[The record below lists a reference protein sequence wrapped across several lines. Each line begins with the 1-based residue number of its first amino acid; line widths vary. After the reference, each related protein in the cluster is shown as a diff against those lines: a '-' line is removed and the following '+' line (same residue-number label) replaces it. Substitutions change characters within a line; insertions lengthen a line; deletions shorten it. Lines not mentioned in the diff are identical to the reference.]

1 MVLLVAGLLSGADKC
16 YQEDFQLGSCY
27 SDRRRGGLQKEVG
40 ADGKPQSTLKSL
52 STFLTLQKAEER
64 GFDAGK
70 YGLTSDQAAE
80 IATVFSRR
88 AS

>member
-1 MVLLVAGLLSGADKC
+1 LGPGSQDEAGSG
-16 YQEDFQLGSCY
+16 
-27 SDRRRGGLQKEVG
+27 
-40 ADGKPQSTLKSL
+40 DGKRQSPLKSL

-70 YGLTSDQAAE
+70 YGLSNDQAAD

-88 AS
+88 AAISRERAARTWRPGSAW